1 MEFVKLND
9 GNKMPIVGFG
19 TFQLTDK
26 EVCKKAVLD
35 ALKVGYRLI
44 DTAESYANE
53 EFIGEAIKES
63 KVPREEIFVTTKVFI
78 YNAGY
83 EKAKKAID
91 ESLRKLGLDYIDL
104 YLIHQPFG
112 DYYGSYRAMCEAQKE
127 GKIKSIGISNF
138 RPDRLV
144 DLCMN
149 QEIKPAVNQI
159 EINPFDQ
166 NYEEERVM
174 REYGVQPEAWAPFAE
189 GKNDIFH
196 NEILTEIGKKYNKSV
211 AQVILRWLVQRGI
224 VVLTKSTDINRIKE
238 NFDIFNFEL
247 SKEDMKK
254 IKEINT
260 GSSQFFNHY
269 DPEIV
274 KMLNNLHGNLKKENF
289 QQNSLN

>member
-1 MEFVKLND
+1 MEYVTLSD
-9 GNKMPIVGFG
+9 GNKMPIAGFG
-19 TFQLTDK
+19 VYQLTDK
-26 EVCKKAVLD
+26 NVCKKAVLD

-53 EFIGEAIKES
+53 EFVGEAIKES
-63 KVPREEIFVTTKVFI
+63 GIPREEIFITTKVFI

-83 EKAKKAID
+83 GKCKKAID

-112 DYYGSYRAMCEAQKE
+112 DYYGSYRAMEEAKKE

-149 QEIKPAVNQI
+149 QDDKPVVNQI
-159 EINPFDQ
+159 EFNPFNQ
-166 NYEEERVM
+166 NYEEEKTM
-174 REYGVQPEAWAPFAE
+174 REFNVQPEAWAPFAE

-196 NEILTEIGKKYNKSV
+196 NELLTKIGEKYNKSV
-211 AQVILRWLVQRGI
+211 AQVILRWLVQRNI

-238 NFDIFNFEL
+238 NFNIFDFKL
-247 SKEDMKK
+247 TDEDMNK
-254 IKEINT
+254 IKELDT
-260 GSSQFFNHY
+260 KESQFFNHY
-269 DPEIV
+269 DPETV
-274 KMLNNLHGNLKKENF
+274 KMLNNLHKN
-289 QQNSLN
+289 

>member
-1 MEFVKLND
+1 MEYIKLSD
-9 GNKMPIVGFG
+9 GNKMPIAGFG
-19 TFQLTDK
+19 TYQLTDR

-53 EFIGEAIKES
+53 EFVGEAIRES
-63 KVPREEIFVTTKVFI
+63 GIQREEIFVTTKVFI

-83 EKAKKAID
+83 EKCKKAID
-91 ESLRKLGLDYIDL
+91 ESLKRLGLNYIDL

-112 DYYGSYRAMCEAQKE
+112 DYYGSYRAMIEAKKE

-149 QEIKPAVNQI
+149 QEDKPVINQI

-166 NYEEERVM
+166 NYEEERIM
-174 REYGVQPEAWAPFAE
+174 REYGVAPEAWAPFAE

-196 NEILTEIGKKYNKSV
+196 NKVLTEIGNKYGKSV

-224 VVLTKSTDINRIKE
+224 VVLTKSTNIDRIKE
-238 NFDIFNFEL
+238 NFNIFDFEL
-247 SKEDMKK
+247 SKEDIEK
-254 IKEINT
+254 IKELDT

-269 DPEIV
+269 EPETV
-274 KMLNNLHGNLKKENF
+274 KMLNNLHKN
-289 QQNSLN
+289 

>member
-1 MEFVKLND
+1 MEYIKLSD
-9 GNKMPIVGFG
+9 GNKMPIAGFG
-19 TFQLTDK
+19 TYQLTDK

-53 EFIGEAIKES
+53 EFIGEAIRES
-63 KVPREEIFVTTKVFI
+63 GIPREEIFVTTKVFI

-83 EKAKKAID
+83 EKCKKAID
-91 ESLRKLGLDYIDL
+91 ESLKRLGLDYIDL

-112 DYYGSYRAMCEAQKE
+112 DYYGSYRAMIEAKKE

-149 QEIKPAVNQI
+149 QEDKPVINQI

-166 NYEEERVM
+166 NYEEERIM
-174 REYGVQPEAWAPFAE
+174 RKYGVHPEAWAPFAE

-196 NEILTEIGKKYNKSV
+196 NEILTEIGKKYGKSV

-224 VVLTKSTDINRIKE
+224 VVLTKSTNLDRIKE
-238 NFDIFNFEL
+238 NFNIFDFEL
-247 SKEDMKK
+247 SKEDMEK
-254 IKEINT
+254 IKELDT

-269 DPEIV
+269 DPATVE
-274 KMLNNLHGNLKKENF
+274 MLNNLHRN
-289 QQNSLN
+289 

>member
-1 MEFVKLND
+1 MEYVTLSD
-9 GNKMPIVGFG
+9 GNKMPIAGFG
-19 TFQLTDK
+19 VYQLTDK

-53 EFIGEAIKES
+53 EFVGEAIKES
-63 KVPREEIFVTTKVFI
+63 GIPREEIFVTTKVFI

-83 EKAKKAID
+83 EKCKKAID
-91 ESLRKLGLDYIDL
+91 ESLRKLGVDYIDL

-112 DYYGSYRAMCEAQKE
+112 DYYGSYRAMVEAKKE

-144 DLCMN
+144 DICMN
-149 QEIKPAVNQI
+149 QEDKPVVNQI
-159 EINPFDQ
+159 EFNPFNQ
-166 NYEEERVM
+166 NYEEEKTM
-174 REYGVQPEAWAPFAE
+174 REFNVQPEAWAPFAE

-196 NEILTEIGKKYNKSV
+196 NELLMEIGKKYNKSV

-224 VVLTKSTDINRIKE
+224 VLLSKSADVNRIKE

-247 SKEDMKK
+247 SKEDMEK
-254 IKEINT
+254 IKELDT

-269 DPEIV
+269 DPETV
-274 KMLNNLHGNLKKENF
+274 KMLNNLHRN
-289 QQNSLN
+289 

>member
-1 MEFVKLND
+1 MEYVKLSD
-9 GNKMPIVGFG
+9 GNKMPIAGFG
-19 TFQLTDK
+19 TFQLTDR
-26 EVCKKAVLD
+26 EVCKKAILD

-53 EFIGEAIKES
+53 EFVGEAIKES
-63 KVPREEIFVTTKVFI
+63 KIPREEIFVTTKVFI

-83 EKAKKAID
+83 EKCKKAID
-91 ESLRKLGLDYIDL
+91 ESLKKLGLDYIDL

-112 DYYGSYRAMCEAQKE
+112 DYYGSYRAMVEAKKE

-149 QEIKPAVNQI
+149 QEDKPVVNQI

-166 NYEEERVM
+166 NYEEEKVM

-196 NEILTEIGKKYNKSV
+196 NEILSGIGKKYNKSV

-224 VVLTKSTDINRIKE
+224 VVLTKSTNIDRIKE
-238 NFDIFNFEL
+238 NFNIFDFEL
-247 SKEDMKK
+247 SKEDMEK

-269 DPEIV
+269 DPETV
-274 KMLNNLHGNLKKENF
+274 KMLNNLHRN
-289 QQNSLN
+289 

>member
-1 MEFVKLND
+1 MEYVKLSD
-9 GNKMPIVGFG
+9 GNKMPIAGFG

-44 DTAESYANE
+44 DTAESYENE
-53 EFIGEAIKES
+53 EFVGEAIKES
-63 KVPREEIFVTTKVFI
+63 KIPREEIFVTTKVFI

-83 EKAKKAID
+83 EKCKKAID

-112 DYYGSYRAMCEAQKE
+112 DYYGSYRAMVEAKKE

-149 QEIKPAVNQI
+149 QEDKPVVNQI

-166 NYEEERVM
+166 NYEEEKVM

-196 NEILTEIGKKYNKSV
+196 NEILSGIGKKYNKSV

-224 VVLTKSTDINRIKE
+224 VVLTKSTNIDRIKE
-238 NFDIFNFEL
+238 NFNIFDFEL
-247 SKEDMKK
+247 SKEDMEK

-269 DPEIV
+269 DPETV
-274 KMLNNLHGNLKKENF
+274 KMLNNLHRN
-289 QQNSLN
+289 

>member
-1 MEFVKLND
+1 MEYVKLSD
-9 GNKMPIVGFG
+9 GNKMPIAGFG
-19 TFQLTDK
+19 TYQLTDK
-26 EVCKKAVLD
+26 EVCKKAVLN

-53 EFIGEAIKES
+53 EFVGEAIKES
-63 KVPREEIFVTTKVFI
+63 GVPREEIFVTTKVFI

-83 EKAKKAID
+83 EKCKKAID

-112 DYYGSYRAMCEAQKE
+112 DYYGSYRAMLEAKRE

-149 QEIKPAVNQI
+149 QEDKPVVNQI

-174 REYGVQPEAWAPFAE
+174 RKYGVHPEAWAPFAE

-196 NEILTEIGKKYNKSV
+196 NEILSEIGKKYNKSV

-224 VVLTKSTDINRIKE
+224 IVLTKSTNIDRIKE
-238 NFDIFNFEL
+238 NFNIFDFEL
-247 SKEDMKK
+247 SKEDMEK
-254 IKEINT
+254 IKKLDT

-269 DPEIV
+269 DPDTVE
-274 KMLNNLHGNLKKENF
+274 MLNKLHRN
-289 QQNSLN
+289 

>member
-1 MEFVKLND
+1 MEYVKLSD
-9 GNKMPIVGFG
+9 GNKMPIAGFG
-19 TFQLTDK
+19 TFQLTDR

-53 EFIGEAIKES
+53 EFVGEAIKES
-63 KVPREEIFVTTKVFI
+63 KIPREEIFVTTKVFI

-83 EKAKKAID
+83 EKCKKAID
-91 ESLRKLGLDYIDL
+91 ESLKKLGLDYIDL

-112 DYYGSYRAMCEAQKE
+112 DYYGSYRAMVEAKKE

-149 QEIKPAVNQI
+149 QEDKPVVNQI

-166 NYEEERVM
+166 NYEEEKVM

-196 NEILTEIGKKYNKSV
+196 NEILSGIGKKYNKSV

-224 VVLTKSTDINRIKE
+224 VVLTKSTNIDRIKE
-238 NFDIFNFEL
+238 NFNIFDFEL
-247 SKEDMKK
+247 SKEDMEK

-269 DPEIV
+269 DPETV
-274 KMLNNLHGNLKKENF
+274 KMLNNLHRN
-289 QQNSLN
+289 